1 MLLHNRCRELSRPHN
16 LGPFHRGTFSGQNK
30 EQEVKLEVKLEMKAV
45 EDRATKARDEGT
57 HFASILAVLQ
67 GAQRTPQRQ
76 HIMQL
81 PAPAIS
87 MAFPYEHGKQH
98 HLPRMQ
104 GTGPALQQPQGPF
117 QLPGCNIRKKRKAEK
132 VGERLKRRRARKG
145 KEEKSL
151 LRLEVFFFSA

>member
-1 MLLHNRCRELSRPHN
+1 MQRIEQTAQS
-16 LGPFHRGTFSGQNK
+16 GPFSPGYLFSGQNK
-30 EQEVKLEVKLEMKAV
+30 EQEVKLEMKLETKAV

-117 QLPGCNIRKKRKAEK
+117 QLPGCNIRKKWKAEK

-145 KEEKSL
+145 KEEKAK
-151 LRLEVFFFSA
+151 EEIGD